1 MPSTSFTRLKNIQL
15 QAMRASASYSLLL
28 SLNNSM
34 MLAPDQLSQALG
46 EELEED
52 DDA

>member
-1 MPSTSFTRLKNIQL
+1 MPSFTRLKNIQL

-28 SLNNSM
+28 SMNNSL
-34 MLAPDQLSQALG
+34 MLSPDQTPQALG